1 MGNLKVFL
9 MGPFEASLDDQAL
22 DRFDTSKTRALL
34 AYLAAERSHVQ
45 RRDFL
50 AELLWPGQPDVDAL
64 RNLRLTIFRL
74 RQSLASAV
82 SEGEPAEILL
92 FPDRQHI
99 EVNPRAGIWTDLGA
113 FTDLLTQVGQ
123 HTHTHID
130 QCFACMQLLSQAVE
144 YYRGEFLE
152 GFSLKNVSDFD
163 DWLTLRRQQI
173 AQQVIDSL
181 DHLGEHF
188 WWQASQASIPGE
200 RERVLEKSRHY
211 SQQAL
216 RIEPWHESAHRR
228 IMQINAVQGQMQEAL
243 EQYQICRQ
251 ALMSELAVS
260 PDSVTQAL
268 YHQIVDRRFDSWPV
282 RPAAAALPPAR
293 RHNLPP
299 ELTPLIGRDA
309 QLARLQRLLFSY
321 RWVSLVGEGGVGK
334 TRLALAAAEKVID
347 RYEDGAWL
355 VQLAERGIDAGS
367 GPSSR
372 DVQSFLAGEIARVV
386 GLRHGPEGSMVDAL
400 IDYLRGKK
408 LLLILDS
415 FEQFS
420 TGASFLI
427 DLLVNAPGVHIMV
440 TSRQTLHFR
449 AGYVMHVEG
458 LEVPESVDDPEAAM
472 VGSVRLFLER
482 VERLSGSLQLTPHN
496 LALITMICRMLDGI
510 PLAIELAAPWAIKKT
525 LEEIERAIRSDLDF
539 LSTTMAGIEDRHRSM
554 RAVFES
560 SWRLLNQ
567 QERKSLL
574 GCASLAGEFDMQAAI
589 RASQASPPVVE
600 SLIDK
605 FLIARVSP
613 GRYRIHETLRQFAAE
628 KMEMAMMSSQ

>member
-1 MGNLKVFL
+1 
-9 MGPFEASLDDQAL
+9 
-22 DRFDTSKTRALL
+22 
-34 AYLAAERSHVQ
+34 
-45 RRDFL
+45 
-50 AELLWPGQPDVDAL
+50 
-64 RNLRLTIFRL
+64 
-74 RQSLASAV
+74 
-82 SEGEPAEILL
+82 
-92 FPDRQHI
+92 
-99 EVNPRAGIWTDLGA
+99 
-113 FTDLLTQVGQ
+113 
-123 HTHTHID
+123 
-130 QCFACMQLLSQAVE
+130 
-144 YYRGEFLE
+144 
-152 GFSLKNVSDFD
+152 
-163 DWLTLRRQQI
+163 
-173 AQQVIDSL
+173 
-181 DHLGEHF
+181 
-188 WWQASQASIPGE
+188 
-200 RERVLEKSRHY
+200 
-211 SQQAL
+211 
-216 RIEPWHESAHRR
+216 
-228 IMQINAVQGQMQEAL
+228 
-243 EQYQICRQ
+243 
-251 ALMSELAVS
+251 
-260 PDSVTQAL
+260 
-268 YHQIVDRRFDSWPV
+268 
-282 RPAAAALPPAR
+282 
-293 RHNLPP
+293 
-299 ELTPLIGRDA
+299 
-309 QLARLQRLLFSY
+309 
-321 RWVSLVGEGGVGK
+321 
-334 TRLALAAAEKVID
+334 
-347 RYEDGAWL
+347 
-355 VQLAERGIDAGS
+355 
-367 GPSSR
+367 
-372 DVQSFLAGEIARVV
+372 
-386 GLRHGPEGSMVDAL
+386 MVDAL